1 MPKHHPVIL
10 LLIAILASCS
20 MAGTAGDA
28 EEGSLAIT
36 VRDGSART
44 LLPPI
49 DMSIAVYGITGV
61 GPGGRTFSRTS
72 DDPSVTIEGLAFGP
86 WTVTVQAMNADGI
99 RIGEGTGSVVV
110 HTGVQSTLAITV
122 LPLPG
127 DGSLALDVTWMAA
140 DVPMPSVD
148 ATLLPSTGPAI
159 PLAFD
164 VESGSATC
172 ACGGI
177 AAGYYTLSVHLLD
190 NGVLV
195 MGAVEV
201 VRIVEGQTTSGSFD
215 FVDVNRGTGSVVV
228 TISPVVSDPL
238 AVTLTGHMAT
248 LAPGST
254 MTVSAAV
261 PAGVGN
267 VTYVWYLNAASA
279 ATGSNT
285 APSFTFGSALPV
297 GYYRLDVTAFT
308 ADGLR
313 AGAAS
318 HQFTVQ

>member
-1 MPKHHPVIL
+1 MRTNHPVVL
-10 LLIAILASCS
+10 LLIAALASCS
-20 MAGTAGDA
+20 MVGTGGDA
-28 EEGSLAIT
+28 EGGSLAIT

-49 DMSIAVYGITGV
+49 DMSIVVYGITGV

-86 WTVTVQAMNADGI
+86 WTVTVRATNADGI
-99 RIGEGTGSVVV
+99 CIGQGTGTVVV
-110 HTGVQSTLAITV
+110 HTGVQSALAITV

-127 DGSLALDVTWMAA
+127 DGSLALGVTWTAA
-140 DVPMPSVD
+140 DVPMPSID
-148 ATLLPSTGPAI
+148 ATLLPSTGFAI

-172 ACGGI
+172 ACSGI

-201 VRIVEGQTTSGSFD
+201 VRIVEGQTTSGTFD
-215 FVDVNRGTGSVVV
+215 FTDVNRGTGSVVV
-228 TISPVVSDPL
+228 TISPVVSDPI
-238 AVTLTGHMAT
+238 AVTLTGQSAT

-261 PAGVGN
+261 PADVGN
-267 VTYVWYLNAASA
+267 VTYVWYLNAASS
-279 ATGSNT
+279 ATGSSAT
-285 APSFTFGSALPV
+285 PSFTFGSTLPA

-313 AGAAS
+313 AGAAT
-318 HQFTVQ
+318 HRFTVQ